1 MNDIL
6 DDQMVDSV
14 ELKCLVVSRGLKG
27 EREVTPVQLLPGTDF
42 YRRKTS
48 SGIPFA
54 GSALLLSV
62 CFALLS
68 SPI

>member
-14 ELKCLVVSRGLKG
+14 ELKCLVVSRDLKVD
-27 EREVTPVQLLPGTDF
+27 REVTPVQLLPGTDF

-48 SGIPFA
+48 SGMPFA